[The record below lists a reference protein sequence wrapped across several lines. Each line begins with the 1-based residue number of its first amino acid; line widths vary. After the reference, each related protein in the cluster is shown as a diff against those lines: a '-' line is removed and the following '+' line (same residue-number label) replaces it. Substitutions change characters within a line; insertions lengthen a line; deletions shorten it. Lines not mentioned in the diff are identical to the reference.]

1 MPIKNHLFVISY
13 YSRENRKNGYY
24 EKRSFALGDLM
35 DALMVKNFHIC
46 NKNDLSDLC
55 QNIVK
60 NKIDSV
66 SNINKNLGDE

>member
-1 MPIKNHLFVISY
+1 
-13 YSRENRKNGYY
+13 
-24 EKRSFALGDLM
+24 M